1 MNFRD
6 IVVGILPCTKRSYC
20 QPLRVSRDFSLNN
33 LVLTE
38 YPGSAL
44 GVKLT

>member
-1 MNFRD
+1 MNSRD
-6 IVVGILPCTKRSYC
+6 IVVVILVCTKRSHF
-20 QPLRVSRDFSLNN
+20 QPPRMSRDFSLNN